1 MKKIDFQLN
10 NREPIYLQIMNYI
23 KRRIIS
29 GELGM
34 GEKLLSVRELATELM
49 VNPNTIQRAYTELE
63 NEELIYTR
71 RGLGKYV
78 TEDIRIIKI
87 LKQESAESIL
97 NNFIRT
103 MKELGITKGEAL
115 EFINNNYEKVN

>member
-1 MKKIDFQLN
+1 
-10 NREPIYLQIMNYI
+10 
-23 KRRIIS
+23 
-29 GELGM
+29 M